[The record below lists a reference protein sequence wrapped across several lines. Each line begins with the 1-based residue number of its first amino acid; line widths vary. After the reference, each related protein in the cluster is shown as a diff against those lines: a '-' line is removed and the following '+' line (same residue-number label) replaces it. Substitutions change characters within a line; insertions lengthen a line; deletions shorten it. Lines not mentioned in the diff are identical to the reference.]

1 MESVMALLQTVIYTI
16 STGLLYPVMAGLVAL
31 VGWALV
37 YCGGFFPE
45 WLLRSRR
52 RRFPGVAQRL
62 DEIGGSRQVP
72 QEVQAALSQPVRR
85 FLLRLT
91 ELIRQ
96 RDGFFP
102 QRVENLIQC
111 SEHDL
116 TRHVDRLRLV
126 VRMGPGLGLMAT
138 LIPMGTGLAALGQ
151 GNFSQVS
158 SSLIIAFTSTV
169 VGLFVGILAQIFA
182 TLRGRWVEEDILAME
197 LLAEA
202 LAGQLPAER
211 GDDRAAP
218 GGALR

>member
-1 MESVMALLQTVIYTI
+1 MDAVMALLQAVVYTI
-16 STGLLYPVMAGLVAL
+16 SASLLYPVMAGLVVL
-31 VGWALV
+31 VGWALI

-52 RRFPGVAQRL
+52 RRMPGVAEGL
-62 DEIGGSRQVP
+62 NEIGRLREVP
-72 QEVQAALSQPVRR
+72 DTVRAALSQPVRR

-91 ELIRQ
+91 ALIQQ
-96 RDGFFP
+96 RDEFFP
-102 QRVENLIQC
+102 HKVENLIQS
-111 SEHDL
+111 SEYDL
-116 TRHVDRLRLV
+116 IRHVDRLRLV

-182 TLRGRWVEEDILAME
+182 TLRARWVEEDIRAME
-197 LLAEA
+197 LLAEV
-202 LAGQLPAER
+202 LAG
-211 GDDRAAP
+211 DSAP
-218 GGALR
+218 PGQTAPVQSEGEVR